1 MIVIM
6 LGTAPSRRQK
16 PGIDSSSQL
25 LLTDSPRAKR
35 RRARGHAAMGTIAE
49 AAYARFLEVPAPVVL
64 VVLWLL
70 GVALLGTPS
79 LR

>member
-1 MIVIM
+1 MISIM

-35 RRARGHAAMGTIAE
+35 RRARAHAAMGTIDE
-49 AAYARFLEVPAPVVL
+49 AAHPRFLEVTAPVVL

-70 GVALLGTPS
+70 GVALVGTPS